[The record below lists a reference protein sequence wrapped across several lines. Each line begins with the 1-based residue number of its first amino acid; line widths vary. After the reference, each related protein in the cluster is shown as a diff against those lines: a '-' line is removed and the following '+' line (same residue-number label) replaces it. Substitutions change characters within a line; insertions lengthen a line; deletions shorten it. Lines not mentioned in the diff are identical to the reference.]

1 MPLTEPVKRELV
13 HSRNI
18 ECRGY
23 LRGDGLWDI
32 EGRLTDVKTFPL
44 DFLPLRIIVAE
55 GGYTHNMAVR
65 LTVDDARTLRAIEV
79 AMDAHAYDDCP
90 KVIPNYGQLVGLN
103 IGRGFIRK
111 LRELVGAAKGCTHI
125 TWLIQCLATVTLQ
138 TLVKR
143 VSQGTF
149 EDLKLIYQQG
159 DSSDRLS
166 LIDSCF
172 GYAAD
177 GNVVRIL
184 YPQHF
189 LGGSASAGEQ
199 PAKGSGDQTHD

>member
-1 MPLTEPVKRELV
+1 MSLTEPVKRELI
-13 HSRNI
+13 HSRNV

-23 LRGDGLWDI
+23 LRDDGLWDI

-44 DFLPLRIIVAE
+44 DFLPLRITVAE

-65 LTVDDARTLRAIEV
+65 LTVDDARLIHAIEV
-79 AMDAHAYDDCP
+79 AMDAYAYDDCP
-90 KVIPNYGQLVGLN
+90 GVIPNYHGLVGLT
-103 IGRGFIRK
+103 IGPGFTRR
-111 LRELVGAAKGCTHI
+111 LRELVGAASGCTHI

-143 VSQGTF
+143 VSQGSF
-149 EDLKLIYQQG
+149 EDLKTIFAQG
-159 DSSDRLS
+159 SSDRLG

-177 GNVVRIL
+177 GKVVRIL

-189 LGGSASAGEQ
+189 SGDRAEEPSAE
-199 PAKGSGDQTHD
+199 GSGEPMNE